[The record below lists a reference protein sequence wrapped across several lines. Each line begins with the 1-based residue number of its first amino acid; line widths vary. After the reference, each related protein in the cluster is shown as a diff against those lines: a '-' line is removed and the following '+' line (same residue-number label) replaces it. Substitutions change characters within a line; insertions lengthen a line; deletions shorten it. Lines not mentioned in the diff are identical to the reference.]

1 MAIEILYLKWTM
13 NQSIIQ
19 TKNAMIAI
27 EVVIF
32 IVGNFL
38 IYFSFCTLLKAAL
51 IEFILIES
59 SQSIKKTNINI
70 AIWGVNIR
78 N

>member
-1 MAIEILYLKWTM
+1 M
-13 NQSIIQ
+13 Q
-19 TKNAMIAI
+19 TKNAIIAI

-32 IVGNFL
+32 ITGNFL
-38 IYFSFCTLLKAAL
+38 IYFSFCTLLKIAL

-59 SQSIKKTNINI
+59 NQSTKKTNINI
-70 AIWGVNIR
+70 AIWGVNIS